1 MTGATQ
7 KRKKEKETAAEALRH
22 PSRVR
27 ILEVLN
33 EQDMSAVQFANAGYV
48 GEPDEK
54 VLSSVSYHFRALL
67 KCQAIVP
74 VKRRQVR
81 GAVETTCRGAARA
94 YFSDEEWAEIPLD
107 ERKAIS
113 RVMYQGLFARVESAF
128 IEDTFDK
135 RDDRWLV
142 WRALRF
148 DEQGWFDFTAALHR
162 VDAEVQLIQ
171 KDAEARLG
179 ETGQKPI
186 RATYGMLGFESP
198 PVVG

>member
-1 MTGATQ
+1 MAGAT
-7 KRKKEKETAAEALRH
+7 KKKGTAAEALRH
-22 PSRVR
+22 PIRVR

-33 EQDMSAVQFANAGYV
+33 EYDMSAVQFANAGYA
-48 GEPDEK
+48 GEPDER
-54 VLSSVSYHFRALL
+54 VLSSVAYHFRILRHV
-67 KCQAIVP
+67 KAIVP
-74 VKRRQVR
+74 VKNRQVR

-94 YFSDEEWAEIPLD
+94 YFSDEAWAEIPLD

-128 IEDTFDK
+128 IEDTFDN

-148 DEQGWFDFTAALHR
+148 DEQGWADFTAALHR
-162 VDAEVQLIQ
+162 VDAEVQMIQ
-171 KDAEARLG
+171 QDAEARLA
-179 ETGQKPI
+179 ETGQQAM
-186 RATYGMLGFESP
+186 RVTYGMLGFESP